1 MRYVLDTCVI
11 SDLVAKQPNQRVLDW
26 IDTLEP
32 EMVYLSV
39 ITIGEIRKGIEKL
52 PDSKR
57 KTTLREWLEDDLLM
71 RFSGRIL
78 PIDSDVMLSWGA
90 LIGRLELSGKK
101 MAAMDSLIAAQVVHG
116 KFSLVTRNED
126 DFKYAGIR
134 IVNPWSERE

>member
-11 SDLVAKQPNQRVLDW
+11 SELVARQPNQRVLDW

-39 ITIGEIRKGIEKL
+39 ITFGEIRKGIEKL

-57 KTTLREWLEDDLLM
+57 KTTLQEWLEDELLM

-90 LIGRLELSGKK
+90 LVGRLELSGKK
-101 MAAMDSLIAAQVVHG
+101 IAAMDSLIAAQVVHG
-116 KFSLVTRNED
+116 NLSLVTRNED
-126 DFKYAGIR
+126 DFKYAGIT
-134 IVNPWSERE
+134 IVNPWKA

>member
-11 SDLVAKQPNQRVLDW
+11 SELAARQPNQRVLDW

-32 EMVYLSV
+32 EMVFLSM

-57 KTTLREWLEDDLLM
+57 KTTLQEWLEDELLI

-90 LIGRLELSGKK
+90 LVGRLELSGKK
-101 MAAMDSLIAAQVVHG
+101 IAAMDSLIAAQVVHG
-116 KFSLVTRNED
+116 NLSLVTRNED
-126 DFKYAGIR
+126 DFKYAGIT
-134 IVNPWSERE
+134 IVNPWKA

>member
-11 SDLVAKQPNQRVLDW
+11 SELVAKQPSRRVIDW
-26 IDTLEP
+26 IDALEP

-57 KTTLREWLEDDLLM
+57 KTTLQEWLEDELLI

-78 PIDSDVMLSWGA
+78 PIDSDVMLNWGA
-90 LIGRLELSGKK
+90 LVGRLELSGKK
-101 MAAMDSLIAAQVVHG
+101 IAAMDSLIAAQVVHG
-116 KFSLVTRNED
+116 NLRLVTRNED
-126 DFKYAGIR
+126 DFKYAGIT
-134 IVNPWSERE
+134 IVNPWKA